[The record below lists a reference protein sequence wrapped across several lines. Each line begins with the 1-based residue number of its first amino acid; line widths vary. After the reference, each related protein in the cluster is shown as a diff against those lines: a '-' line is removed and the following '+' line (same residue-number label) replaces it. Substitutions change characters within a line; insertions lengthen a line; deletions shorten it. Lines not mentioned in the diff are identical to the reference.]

1 MALDAIQKAKFQE
14 IKLKRMY
21 EKRAKVTIKDFEIF
35 RLNLVFLTIG
45 LILIIIGTLV
55 VALLLTTANGKNAIS
70 DLSSSDFSSSSGAYR
85 AYVGAHFGSV
95 SIGTGIFIIILAIV
109 GFIDD
114 YLRTKKRLIEKVV
127 KEDQEKAAAEAAKLQ
142 NMNMW
147 QIMAM
152 NIRNSKLA
160 N

>member
-45 LILIIIGTLV
+45 LILIIIGILV
-55 VALLLTTANGKNAIS
+55 VAFLLPTANGKNAIS
-70 DLSSSDFSSSSGAYR
+70 DLSSSDFSSSSGVYR

-95 SIGTGIFIIILAIV
+95 SIGTGIFK
-109 GFIDD
+109 GMFPDFW
-114 YLRTKKRLIEKVV
+114 R
-127 KEDQEKAAAEAAKLQ
+127 
-142 NMNMW
+142 
-147 QIMAM
+147 
-152 NIRNSKLA
+152 KLA
-160 N
+160 VLGPTVVTVRFSPKNRSD

>member
-14 IKLKRMY
+14 IKIKKMY
-21 EKRAKVTIKDFEIF
+21 EKRAKVTVKDFEIF
-35 RLNLVFLTIG
+35 RLNLVFLSVGLTLIAIGVLAIG
-45 LILIIIGTLV
+45 L
-55 VALLLTTANGKNAIS
+55 LLGYANGQSTIS
-70 DLSSSDFSSSSGAYR
+70 DLSSPDFTSSSSTYS
-85 AYVGAHFGSV
+85 AYVGAHFGAVSV
-95 SIGTGIFIIILAIV
+95 GTGVFIIILAIV

-127 KEDQEKAAAEAAKLQ
+127 KEDQEKAAAEAAKNANL
-142 NMNMW
+142 NMW